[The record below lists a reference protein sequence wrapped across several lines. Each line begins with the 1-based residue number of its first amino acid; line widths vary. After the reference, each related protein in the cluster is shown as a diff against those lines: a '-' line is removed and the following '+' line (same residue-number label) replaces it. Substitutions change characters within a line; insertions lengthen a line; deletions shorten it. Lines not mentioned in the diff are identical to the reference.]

1 MTRVTLD
8 STVQSKLH
16 NLDQQLELCDE
27 NGQTLG
33 YFLTAAQY
41 EDLMRE
47 WAVLKFPAEELERRW
62 NEPGERTTA
71 EVLARLQGL

>member
-16 NLDQQLELCDE
+16 NLDQQLELCNE
-27 NGQTLG
+27 AGQTLG
-33 YFLTAAQY
+33 YFLTVAQY
-41 EDLMRE
+41 EEMLHE
-47 WAVLKFPAEELERRW
+47 WARLKFPEEELERRW

-71 EVLARLQGL
+71 EVLARLS